1 LKRLVD
7 ACHRQGLAVIL
18 DVVYN
23 HLGPEGNYMHE
34 FAPYFT
40 EKYRTPWGNAL
51 NFDDSWSDEVR
62 NFFIENALYWFRN
75 YHIDALRL
83 DAVHAI
89 HDMSASPFLQELS
102 ERVADF
108 SARERKFYLIAESDQ
123 NDVRIVNPLEKG
135 GYGIDAQ
142 WCDDL
147 HHALHATLTG
157 EQSGYYQDFGKLED
171 LEKALREGFVYSG
184 EYSRYRKRHHG
195 SSSLRV
201 PGCKFLVFSQNHD
214 QVGNRSQGDRL
225 TRLVSFEALKL
236 AAGAVILSPY
246 IPLLF
251 MGEEYAEEAPYLYFV
266 SHTDPELV
274 RATIE
279 GRRLEFGASRSP
291 PDPEDPNTFLQSKI
305 SWQNRQDGRHRVML
319 EFYRRLIRL
328 RKETSAL
335 RHLWKDCL
343 EVFTRGSLIFLRR
356 WHGTG
361 VVLCI
366 MNFSEILADFSF
378 DLGERE
384 MRKVIDSADTCWM
397 GPGPSMPG
405 QIKQTENFQIKPQSF
420 VLYEEV

>member
-1 LKRLVD
+1 
-7 ACHRQGLAVIL
+7 
-18 DVVYN
+18 
-23 HLGPEGNYMHE
+23 M
-34 FAPYFT
+34 
-40 EKYRTPWGNAL
+40 
-51 NFDDSWSDEVR
+51 
-62 NFFIENALYWFRN
+62 
-75 YHIDALRL
+75 
-83 DAVHAI
+83 
-89 HDMSASPFLQELS
+89 
-102 ERVADF
+102 
-108 SARERKFYLIAESDQ
+108 
-123 NDVRIVNPLEKG
+123 
-135 GYGIDAQ
+135 
-142 WCDDL
+142 
-147 HHALHATLTG
+147 
-157 EQSGYYQDFGKLED
+157 
-171 LEKALREGFVYSG
+171 
-184 EYSRYRKRHHG
+184 
-195 SSSLRV
+195 
-201 PGCKFLVFSQNHD
+201 
-214 QVGNRSQGDRL
+214 GNRSQGDRL

-335 RHLWKDCL
+335 RHLCKDCL

-405 QIKQTENFQIKPQSF
+405 RIKQTEKFQIKPQSF